1 MTEGWRNVRDAEST
15 GYSCAGGR
23 WMEGGMEGCREGGGS
38 PGSALSSA
46 SHRKRILS
54 ALRRAAALIAGG
66 SSTPTPPCVCSPR
79 DITHSGDVGLA
90 QVGDTPTSSLAVDPQ
105 PETSHG
111 KTRSTSRLTISR
123 FPLGVCAIY

>member
-1 MTEGWRNVRDAEST
+1 MLSPPDTPALGGWGVD
-15 GYSCAGGR
+15 
-23 WMEGGMEGCREGGGS
+23 GGMEGRREGGS

-54 ALRRAAALIAGG
+54 ALRRAAALITGG
-66 SSTPTPPCVCSPR
+66 SSTPTPPCAHSPW

-90 QVGDTPTSSLAVDPQ
+90 QEGDTPTSSVAVDPQ

-111 KTRSTSRLTISR
+111 KTRSTSRMAIGR
-123 FPLGVCAIY
+123 FRLGVCAIY